1 MACQWQT
8 QICSNL
14 CTQGIV
20 TELSEHQSRSLT
32 NKTQNNSVSSTE
44 LEDMHAL
51 KMIQQTKLE
60 HTEQTLMGI
69 TNILESIS
77 KRFCNGIMGVPITVI
92 DKLNPKQF
100 DIIGCSSSWMI
111 AGIEGSMPSTSF
123 MELVNKGKVRTGG
136 TPGKS
141 KVCWVDNE
149 GFANVGYHR
158 IFIQKII

>member
-1 MACQWQT
+1 
-8 QICSNL
+8 
-14 CTQGIV
+14 
-20 TELSEHQSRSLT
+20 
-32 NKTQNNSVSSTE
+32 
-44 LEDMHAL
+44 MHAL

-111 AGIEGSMPSTSF
+111 AGIEGSMPSASF

>member
-1 MACQWQT
+1 MACQRQT
-8 QICSNL
+8 QVCSNL
-14 CTQGIV
+14 CPQGTV
-20 TELSEHQSRSLT
+20 TELSEPQSH
-32 NKTQNNSVSSTE
+32 SSTSGV
-44 LEDMHAL
+44 L
-51 KMIQQTKLE
+51 
-60 HTEQTLMGI
+60 
-69 TNILESIS
+69 NNLESSQCPQCQDVRPTIGQCLTVS
-77 KRFCNGIMGVPITVI
+77 QNIQESLSQRYCNGIMGVPITVI

-111 AGIEGSMPSTSF
+111 AGIEGSMPSASF

-158 IFIQKII
+158 IFLRKKV

>member
-1 MACQWQT
+1 MQ
-8 QICSNL
+8 
-14 CTQGIV
+14 
-20 TELSEHQSRSLT
+20 EFLSQRY
-32 NKTQNNSVSSTE
+32 
-44 LEDMHAL
+44 
-51 KMIQQTKLE
+51 
-60 HTEQTLMGI
+60 
-69 TNILESIS
+69 
-77 KRFCNGIMGVPITVI
+77 CNGIIGVPITVI

-111 AGIEGSMPSTSF
+111 AGIESSMPSASF

-158 IFIQKII
+158 IFLRKKI